1 MMNYIS
7 SFNRMLVIASVM
19 AGAAALPSSARAQ
32 ADCGAGEY
40 TGHTSATACGS
51 VAADFGTDP
60 ASAETENTTAIGAS
74 AIARSYG
81 ATAVGAGAFAG
92 PSGSD
97 ATNATAIGS
106 GAIATGQSAI
116 GIGDHGNFD
125 PANGGGAFG
134 DHSIAIGTGA
144 TAGVW
149 DSHPSAG
156 GTDAIAIGTGAK
168 ANFDNSVAIGAG
180 AVATQSNQFVFGTT
194 STTSY
199 VMPGLPAIS
208 AGSADRIVT
217 VDPTTGALTTSSFTS
232 GDITTL
238 QDNVSTL
245 QGQMTTVQGDVSSLQ
260 GQVSAVQGNVTTLQG
275 QMTTVQDNVTT
286 LQGQMTTVQG
296 EVVTAQTTADNAQ
309 SSADA
314 AQATADGALQRTGGT
329 MTGEIGMGNNRIT
342 NLAGPVSAGDAVNM
356 AYVDSQV
363 AIVGADVTA
372 LRSDVDGLSKGLNSA
387 FEKIDENAEG
397 IALAIA
403 LGGIALPQGKD
414 FAVAA
419 NLGFYDGHE
428 AFAAQAAIK
437 LDNTLTLNGGIGT
450 GFEHS
455 KVGGR
460 VGIMA
465 AW

>member
-1 MMNYIS
+1 MMNYIN

-32 ADCGAGEY
+32 AACGPGEY

-245 QGQMTTVQGDVSSLQ
+245 QGQMTTVQG
-260 GQVSAVQGNVTTLQG
+260 
-275 QMTTVQDNVTT
+275 
-286 LQGQMTTVQG
+286 

>member
-245 QGQMTTVQGDVSSLQ
+245 QGQMTTVQG
-260 GQVSAVQGNVTTLQG
+260 
-275 QMTTVQDNVTT
+275 
-286 LQGQMTTVQG
+286 